1 MTTDTAT
8 AGTTTTAHGARGYL
22 RLLPA
27 GRHRKPRPRRL
38 VLAAGGIALASGAL
52 GLVHLASP
60 PTTGGGGSAE
70 AQPRIGATTRSTAP
84 ASVRAVP
91 SAGEP
96 GGSATAGTAAGGA
109 PRAATATVRP
119 FAQPSSAAPRT
130 ADTATGI
137 PDAPSSP
144 TASRI
149 SRSPTTAT
157 TPPAGS
163 PAPSPH
169 TATAPA
175 PDQDPPGLC
184 VPIVGLCVDGLT
196 ALGG

>member
-8 AGTTTTAHGARGYL
+8 DGTTTPAHSARGPL
-22 RLLPA
+22 RLRPV
-27 GRHRKPRPRRL
+27 GRHRRPRPRRL
-38 VLAAGGIALASGAL
+38 VLAVGGLALASGAL

-60 PTTGGGGSAE
+60 PVTGGGGTAE
-70 AQPRIGATTRSTAP
+70 AEPRIDASAGSAAP
-84 ASVRAVP
+84 VPGRAVP
-91 SAGEP
+91 SAGER
-96 GGSATAGTAAGGA
+96 GDSAGRAAGGA

-119 FAQPSSAAPRT
+119 LAQPSSAAPRT

-144 TASRI
+144 TATRI
-149 SRSPTTAT
+149 PGSPTAT

-163 PAPSPH
+163 PAPSPS
-169 TATAPA
+169 TSTAPA

-184 VPIVGLCVDGLT
+184 VPIVGLCVSGLT
-196 ALGG
+196 TLGG